1 MRERIHKKTKT
12 TGVAERLREDIANG
26 IFAPNEKL
34 QMDNLKQRYGV
45 GYSPLR
51 EALSRLV
58 TQGLVQVK
66 EQCGFCVAPL
76 SMEEFYD
83 LYNVRVHIET
93 HALRLS
99 IEQGDDDWEAEV
111 VACWHKYAKYL
122 NSDTNMEFDPV
133 EWDNLQR
140 EFLFTLVKACQ
151 SPWLLKMRDM
161 LYDQADRYR
170 SLCLSTHYNDKEFL
184 RKFSKDNEHLVA
196 AVLARNQEKSC
207 QLTQKRWKNSIDI
220 IAKALKQRLPAAK

>member
-1 MRERIHKKTKT
+1 MREQIRKKTKT
-12 TGVAERLREDIANG
+12 TDVSERLREDIANG

-34 QMDNLKQRYGV
+34 QMDNLKERYGV

-76 SMEEFYD
+76 SLEEFYD
-83 LYNVRVHIET
+83 LYNVRIHIET
-93 HALRLS
+93 HALTLS
-99 IEQGDDDWEAEV
+99 IEHGNNDWEAEV

-122 NSDTNMEFDPV
+122 NADTHAKFNPI

-170 SLCLSTHYNDKEFL
+170 SLCLSMHYNNKEFL
-184 RKFSKDNEHLVA
+184 RKFSKDNKLLVA
-196 AVLARNQEKSC
+196 AVLARNKEKAC
-207 QLTQKRWKNSIDI
+207 QLTQKRWKNTIDI
-220 IAKALKQRLPAAK
+220 IAKALKQKLPATK